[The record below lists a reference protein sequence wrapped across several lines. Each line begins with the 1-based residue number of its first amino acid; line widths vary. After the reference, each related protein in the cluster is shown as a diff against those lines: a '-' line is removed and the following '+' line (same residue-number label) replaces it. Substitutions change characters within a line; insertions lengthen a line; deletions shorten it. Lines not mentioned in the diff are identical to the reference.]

1 MNTECFITDL
11 YYIVIKSITKMWIMR
26 KCSLIKAEN
35 LRSFLDSV
43 MEIGLYGM
51 FQLHLFAEYWKHY
64 FLEKMY
70 QKSFQLVTMT
80 TFKIVVIHDNQ
91 NWLIP
96 FWFVFENMKSALRRL
111 SKISFYFVLNA
122 CSHLSTRRRIR
133 PFVGWSVSPF
143 HR

>member
-96 FWFVFENMKSALRRL
+96 FWFVFEKNE
-111 SKISFYFVLNA
+111 ISPSTLEQNILFSDA
-122 CSHLSTRRRIR
+122 PSRLSTRWRIR
-133 PFVGWSVSPF
+133 PFVGWCVCPF
-143 HR
+143 HC